1 MPLLLEHATRSPP
14 PSSRVCLAWRRNRLH
29 LLSRAELPTALN
41 PRIGVGFAAPRKE
54 ERLGAT
60 PERRSP
66 GQIARECFEAIFN
79 RHDPDAIRAFGTE
92 NSVDHFL
99 ALGVDARGPDEVVSF
114 FEEFL
119 AAFPDWQ
126 MRIENI
132 VEDDR
137 HAVVQWRGTGT
148 FKGAPFQGLEPTGCL
163 IGIPGCDVFR
173 FDEDGKIAEVTIY
186 YDGAEFARQIGM
198 LPPQGSTLDKWMTEA
213 FNALTRLRRRIDR

>member
-1 MPLLLEHATRSPP
+1 MA
-14 PSSRVCLAWRRNRLH
+14 
-29 LLSRAELPTALN
+29 
-41 PRIGVGFAAPRKE
+41 
-54 ERLGAT
+54 AT

-79 RHDPDAIRAFGTE
+79 RHDPDAIRAFGIE

-173 FDEDGKIAEVTIY
+173 FDEDGKIARGHDLLRRCGVRPPDRHAPPTGFDPRQGD
-186 YDGAEFARQIGM
+186 DGSVQRPSPVAASDR
-198 LPPQGSTLDKWMTEA
+198 S
-213 FNALTRLRRRIDR
+213 LTRR